1 MRRPSRF
8 SFVAVAATLVATAT
22 GCSIGGDGDGYEI
35 SAHFAR
41 TVALYEQ
48 SDVTVMGIRAG
59 EVTAIDFRGDEVV
72 VTMRIDDD
80 VPLPADA
87 TAAIAPESLIGERN
101 VVLTPWKPGDERLAD
116 GAVIPLERTIIPVE
130 PDEALQAVTDLVQSL
145 DPQSVNDLLVASAS
159 ALDGNGAAINRTLI
173 QLATLLPYLAEQ
185 DDELLALA
193 GDLDRL
199 AAVVDAR
206 DAQIGRLLDD
216 FATVAGVLAEERE
229 AIITFVEAMTS
240 LTREGQALLTAYE
253 VTLPDDLDELAEL
266 SLTIKANASA
276 VQQIIPQLLALNIE
290 LIDAY
295 DGEYH
300 AIVGR
305 GIVPRTM
312 IDQLVPIF
320 ELLGIPVPCVEVG
333 GAVC

>member
-1 MRRPSRF
+1 MRRGRF
-8 SFVAVAATLVATAT
+8 PTLVGVVVATLAAAAP
-22 GCSIGGDGDGYEI
+22 GCSFEGGGGYEI
-35 SAHFAR
+35 TAHFAR
-41 TVALYEQ
+41 TVALYEE

-59 EVTAIDFRGDEVV
+59 EVTAIDFEGDEVV

-87 TAAIAPESLIGERN
+87 TAAIAPQSLIGERN
-101 VVLTPWKPGDERLAD
+101 VVLPPWKPGDDRMAP
-116 GAVIPLERTIIPVE
+116 GAVIPLDRTIIPVE

-145 DPQSVNDLLVASAS
+145 DPDAVNDLLVASAG
-159 ALDGNGAAINRTLI
+159 ALDGNGAVINRTLI
-173 QLATLLPYLAEQ
+173 ELATLLPYLAAQ

-193 GDLDRL
+193 SDVDRL
-199 AAVVDAR
+199 AAVLAAR

-216 FATVAGVLAEERE
+216 FATVAGVLAEERD

-266 SLTIKANASA
+266 SLTIQANASA
-276 VQQIIPQLLALNIE
+276 VQQILPQLAALNLE

-295 DGEYH
+295 DPEYK

-305 GIVPRTM
+305 GIVPRTV

-333 GAVC
+333 GATC